1 MKFGDQ
7 SYRVAVILPCY
18 NEEAAI
24 GDVVRDFRA
33 ALPEAVVYVY
43 DNNSKD
49 GTVLRARAAGAVVR
63 SETRQGKGQ
72 VVRRMFADVE
82 ADIYVLADGD
92 GTYDAASA
100 PAFVEKLL
108 SEQLDMVVGSR
119 LAQGPAEDA
128 MPAHSRLATVV
139 VCKKLSFLLRSDI
152 TDLGPFRAFRF
163 RALRSL
169 DMSETTYGW
178 TVEMTIKAYRKG
190 LKVKEVPVR
199 YRRRLGKAKIS
210 GTTVSSLKALMS
222 MMRCMVKY
230 TIQWTP

>member
-49 GTVLRARAAGAVVR
+49 GTILRARAAGAVVR

-92 GTYDAASA
+92 GTYDAAGA
-100 PAFVEKLL
+100 PSMIEQLVAGLDIVGIVEGIGQAGTAYFLHADAQAHALAAQDKLAEAELKIQQLEKTAGGEFKLKPLATEL
-108 SEQLDMVVGSR
+108 SEER
-119 LAQGPAEDA
+119 L
-128 MPAHSRLATVV
+128 
-139 VCKKLSFLLRSDI
+139 
-152 TDLGPFRAFRF
+152 
-163 RALRSL
+163 
-169 DMSETTYGW
+169 
-178 TVEMTIKAYRKG
+178 
-190 LKVKEVPVR
+190 
-199 YRRRLGKAKIS
+199 
-210 GTTVSSLKALMS
+210 
-222 MMRCMVKY
+222 
-230 TIQWTP
+230 